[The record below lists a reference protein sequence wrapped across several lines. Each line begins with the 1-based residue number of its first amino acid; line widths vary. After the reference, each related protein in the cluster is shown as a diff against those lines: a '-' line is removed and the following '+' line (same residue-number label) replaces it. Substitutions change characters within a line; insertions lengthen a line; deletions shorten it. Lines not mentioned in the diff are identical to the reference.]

1 MNSESHSSDGYWQ
14 TFENFSQVNTTYLPG
29 DEYMFVSFSR
39 LDNGP
44 SINPF
49 ISSVGWDEGC
59 TRLNEVVP

>member
-49 ISSVGWDEGC
+49 ISSVG
-59 TRLNEVVP
+59 